1 MGGES
6 ATAIQAA
13 KDLAKLNNNTA
24 MLSLALVRFG
34 RFDEVLKINNKPN
47 GEINIS
53 MYDFAQGYAA
63 LKDGNIETAQKVA
76 GSLKKLANS
85 TNSRFRFHDGKDI
98 IGTMAAILE
107 GEIAWHQG
115 NLEAAANS
123 FRLAIDYYENL
134 NYDEPEPLPFSPR
147 HWLGAAYMAMG
158 AHENALK
165 QYQKDL
171 TEHPNN
177 IWGLWG
183 AQQASRKM
191 AKPSPL
197 IDIELVRNKF

>member
-1 MGGES
+1 MCIRDS
-6 ATAIQAA
+6 
-13 KDLAKLNNNTA
+13 
-24 MLSLALVRFG
+24 
-34 RFDEVLKINNKPN
+34 
-47 GEINIS
+47 
-53 MYDFAQGYAA
+53 
-63 LKDGNIETAQKVA
+63 
-76 GSLKKLANS
+76 
-85 TNSRFRFHDGKDI
+85 
-98 IGTMAAILE
+98 
-107 GEIAWHQG
+107 
-115 NLEAAANS
+115 
-123 FRLAIDYYENL
+123 YYENL

-191 AKPSPL
+191 AKPSPS
-197 IDIELVRNKF
+197 IDTELVKAFSFADIWLPDTKF